1 MSATQRPGSPSAAS
15 RVDNHFKGKDGKTQ
29 VSPPKELNK
38 LYNQGPHPSRISLSA
53 DINALKV
60 QSQCCGVYALQ
71 KELKDGKPVW
81 KHCTEDLVMRFMQI
95 DEDDLATGGWIV
107 ARFTT
112 SGSSKLQI
120 CMRVKTPDKECLP
133 CGKTAGIWQEWN
145 GRDWINAPS
154 AKCRNTWHGWG
165 LEKLD
170 RTRIKYSPSSPN
182 GAF

>member
-1 MSATQRPGSPSAAS
+1 MVAWASCNASSSAKSSSSDQAGSHAFICKRSAPCPCES
-15 RVDNHFKGKDGKTQ
+15 TMN
-29 VSPPKELNK
+29 
-38 LYNQGPHPSRISLSA
+38 
-53 DINALKV
+53 NAN
-60 QSQCCGVYALQ
+60 
-71 KELKDGKPVW
+71 
-81 KHCTEDLVMRFMQI
+81 
-95 DEDDLATGGWIV
+95 
-107 ARFTT
+107 

-145 GRDWINAPS
+145 GRDWINAPT